1 MKVIVMSSV
10 VTEETVCVCERER
23 GRGGQAFGD
32 HDKK

>member
-10 VTEETVCVCERER
+10 VTEAYNCVCEREA
-23 GRGGQAFGD
+23 GGGQAFGD